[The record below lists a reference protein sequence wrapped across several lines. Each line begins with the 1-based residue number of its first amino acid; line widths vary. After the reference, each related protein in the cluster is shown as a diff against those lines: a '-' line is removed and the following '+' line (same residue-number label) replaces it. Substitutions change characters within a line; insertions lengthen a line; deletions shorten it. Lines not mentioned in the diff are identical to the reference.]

1 MNNISGSPVIKTEGL
16 TRYFGDFLAVDNVT
30 FQIDQGEVVGY
41 LGPNG
46 SGKTTTI
53 RMLLGLL
60 QPSSGSA
67 RVLGYD
73 SVQQSEQVRSK
84 SGYMSQKFSLYQE
97 LTVSENL
104 AFYAGIYGVREKER
118 ISEVLELIGIED
130 VKTQQVNQLSTG
142 WRQRLALGTAIVH
155 NPPLLFLDEPTS
167 GVDPKARRAFWDLIY
182 EYVGRGATA
191 LVTTHYMDE
200 AEYCGRVGI
209 MRDGKLLAMDTPA
222 SLKKHAL
229 PGNAWDVILRTGGA
243 GNELKDSMN
252 LVTALQA
259 LNECPCVIR
268 AGLVSDHLRAITPE
282 DVDAK
287 IFRRS
292 LEQFGLEDFRLDP
305 VEPSLED
312 VFLALASRRKANAA
326 ALRD

>member
-1 MNNISGSPVIKTEGL
+1 MNNLSVQPVIKTDGL

-30 FQIDQGEVVGY
+30 FQINQGEVVGY

-60 QPSSGSA
+60 QPSKGSA
-67 RVLGYD
+67 TVLGYD
-73 SVQQSEQVRSK
+73 SVQQSEQVRSN
-84 SGYMSQKFSLYQE
+84 SGYMSQKFSLYWE

-104 AFYAGIYGVREKER
+104 AFYAGIYGVKEKER
-118 ISEVLELIGIED
+118 VEEILDITGLHNVQ
-130 VKTQQVNQLSTG
+130 KQQVNQLSTG

-167 GVDPKARRAFWDLIY
+167 GVDPNARRAFWDLIY
-182 EYVGRGATA
+182 DYVSRGATA

-209 MRDGKLLAMDTPA
+209 MRDGQLLAMDDPA
-222 SLKKHAL
+222 SLKKNAL
-229 PGNAWDVILRTGGA
+229 PGNAWDVIVNSGSME
-243 GNELKDSMN
+243 NEIKDSAN
-252 LVTALQA
+252 LLTALNA
-259 LNECPCVIR
+259 LNDCECVIR
-268 AGLVSDHLRAITPE
+268 AGLASDHLRAITPE
-282 DVDAK
+282 NVTAET
-287 IFRRS
+287 FQNS
-292 LEQFGLEDFRLDP
+292 LIQIGLENFRLEP

-312 VFLALASRRKANAA
+312 VFLALASRRKDPNGGQ
-326 ALRD
+326 